1 MCNCHYYCLQTVLN
15 IQCFPFVLSKSLQ
28 QVCDHHCVWVNNC
41 IGAQNT
47 RYFLLY
53 LLSVCAMAAD
63 MALLTVD
70 MLLHAVVRSGILQ
83 AHYID
88 DDGQQQQAGML
99 FVIQVKDWTY
109 THTHRMISVPDVY
122 MELVF
127 PSACLNPASLI

>member
-1 MCNCHYYCLQTVLN
+1 MFPLSCPGVCNRCVQR
-15 IQCFPFVLSKSLQ
+15 F
-28 QVCDHHCVWVNNC
+28 DHHCVWVNNC

-83 AHYID
+83 ARYID

>member
-1 MCNCHYYCLQTVLN
+1 VQR
-15 IQCFPFVLSKSLQ
+15 F
-28 QVCDHHCVWVNNC
+28 DHHCVWVNNC

-83 AHYID
+83 ARYID

-109 THTHRMISVPDVY
+109 RHTHNDIG
-122 MELVF
+122 
-127 PSACLNPASLI
+127 A